1 MALATVKEDGHPSA
15 LGGGVSPGQSQPGF
29 PVMPAAFPPPAT
41 GTLFL
46 WWLGG
51 GGGTGN
57 SSLAAWNLS
66 DSAGVLPHQTH
77 TEELEE
83 DIILW
88 EEAIMW
94 FGAKIMQLGR

>member
-1 MALATVKEDGHPSA
+1 MPW
-15 LGGGVSPGQSQPGF
+15 GGGCLQAKVSRAFQLCQPHSLR
-29 PVMPAAFPPPAT
+29 PPLAHCSC
-41 GTLFL
+41 G
-46 WWLGG
+46 GRG

-66 DSAGVLPHQTH
+66 DSAGVLLHQTH